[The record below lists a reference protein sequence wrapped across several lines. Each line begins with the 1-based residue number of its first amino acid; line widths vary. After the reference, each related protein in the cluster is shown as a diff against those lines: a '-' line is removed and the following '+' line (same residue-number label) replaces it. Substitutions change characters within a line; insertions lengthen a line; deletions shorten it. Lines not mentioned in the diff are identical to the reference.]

1 MNDPTPTPPP
11 LPVQSPL
18 AASLSGTPNPSFGQT
33 SGDPA
38 PIIGFAA
45 VIEAILRE
53 PNRVWFQLRQP
64 HSGRL
69 IAAMLV
75 VTVACALIYGFVV
88 GTFSGGTQLWA
99 APVKITAGLVLAA
112 LTCLPSLYVFGCL
125 GGAQA
130 R

>member
-1 MNDPTPTPPP
+1 MNDATPTPPP

-18 AASLSGTPNPSFGQT
+18 AASLSGTPIPSFERN
-33 SGDPA
+33 SGGHA

-45 VIEAILRE
+45 AIEAILRE

-88 GTFSGGTQLWA
+88 GTFSRGTQFWA
-99 APVKITAGLVLAA
+99 APVKVTAGLLLAA
-112 LTCLPSLYVFGCL
+112 LTCLPSLYGFACL
-125 GGAQA
+125 VRA
-130 R
+130 